1 MSELKRTDA
10 KLCFLCVL
18 KIDFYFIDSKL
29 GVSRCLLF
37 YMIVTVVVSC
47 PFKVLIQFISQIEP
61 GLLILKFS

>member
-1 MSELKRTDA
+1 MFS
-10 KLCFLCVL
+10 LCT

-29 GVSRCLLF
+29 GVSRCFLF

-47 PFKVLIQFISQIEP
+47 LFKVLIQFISQIES